1 MDELIGKELGN
12 YRVEAKIGEGGMAAV
27 FRAYQLSLDR
37 YVALKVLPPSFAAKN
52 PVFVKRFRREAK
64 SVARLHHPHIVPV
77 YDFGIDQDYS
87 YIVMRYVEAAQTLDK
102 YARHL
107 VEIDRKIDLV
117 SQIANALSF
126 AHKNGVIHR
135 DVKPGNI
142 LVDDEGW
149 ALLSD
154 FGLAKID
161 EAVSRLTDSG
171 KGIGTAAYMSP
182 EQAQGRDSIDH
193 RTDIYAL
200 GVIVYELL
208 TGTIPHDA
216 PTSLGILLKRTTQP
230 PDPPRNFNPAIPP
243 ELEQVVLRALAIQ
256 PDNRYDSAIDFAKA
270 LQAAHGTNKK
280 RGTVDFAA
288 LPPTNRSE
296 MLSGRSKAAF
306 GSTMAQVEREG
317 LLSRTLGQVV
327 WLAAIVGTIAVIL
340 LLFWGGGAFNST
352 ARQNGLTEPAA
363 TSASLLVT
371 SVPTQTL
378 TPTPNP
384 SDTPPLPTAT
394 NTQSPPT
401 STPTLTSAPPTLT
414 PANTPTQTP
423 VLPAVTP
430 MAASTPTPSLPSGIP
445 VLLNPLSLDE
455 PTYGPTDFEWQ
466 WVGDIPAGLGFEV
479 RVWQEGEPPAGVH
492 NAIDDNANGRI
503 EQIGADRYRLS
514 VNIKDAAGVRDR
526 TGQYLWTVVLVQ
538 IEPSYNDLGRQAPP
552 ALLRFEAGGGGSG
565 GGNDSGG
572 GPGGGIS

>member
-27 FRAYQLSLDR
+27 FRAYQFSLDR

-52 PVFVKRFRREAK
+52 PIFVKRFRREAT
-64 SVARLHHPHIVPV
+64 SIARLNHPHIVPV
-77 YDFGIDQDYS
+77 YDFGIDRDYS
-87 YIVMRYVEAAQTLDK
+87 YIVMRYVEAAQTLDQ

-107 VEIDRKIDLV
+107 ADIDRKIELI
-117 SQIANALSF
+117 SQIANALSY

-135 DVKPGNI
+135 DVKPSNI

-161 EAVSRLTDSG
+161 QAVSRLTDSG

-230 PDPPRNFNPAIPP
+230 PDPLRSLNPAIPP
-243 ELEQVVLRALAIQ
+243 GLEQVVLRALETR
-256 PDNRYDSAIDFAKA
+256 PGKRYVSAIDFAKA
-270 LQAAHGTNKK
+270 LQIAHAANNKG
-280 RGTVDFAA
+280 GTVDFAA
-288 LPPTNRSE
+288 LPLTNQGAVQ
-296 MLSGRSKAAF
+296 SGRSKGTF
-306 GSTMAQVEREG
+306 GSAMAHVEREG
-317 LLSRTLGQVV
+317 VLSKTLGQVV
-327 WLAAIVGTIAVIL
+327 WLAAIVGTIMVIL
-340 LLFWGGGAFNST
+340 LLVWGGGTFNST
-352 ARQNGLTEPAA
+352 ARQNEPTEPA

-371 SVPTQTL
+371 PVPTQTPTS
-378 TPTPNP
+378 TPKP
-384 SDTPPLPTAT
+384 SDTPLLPTVT
-394 NTQSPPT
+394 DTQ
-401 STPTLTSAPPTLT
+401 APPTLT
-414 PANTPTQTP
+414 PTLTPVLPTATLANTPTQTP
-423 VLPAVTP
+423 ASPAVTP
-430 MAASTPTPSLPSGIP
+430 TAASTPPPSLPSSTP

-492 NAIDDNANGRI
+492 NAVDDNVNGRI

-514 VNIKDAAGVRDR
+514 VDIKDAAGVRGR

-538 IEPSYNDLGRQAPP
+538 IEPSYRDLGRQALP
-552 ALLRFEAGGGGSG
+552 ALLRFEAGGGGGSG
-565 GGNDSGG
+565 GGNDGG
-572 GPGGGIS
+572 GSGGIS